1 MMNIKMWS
9 RIGMVAT
16 ALSMATGAQAQTAFP
31 IASDQYTSKPYMYTG
46 MLFSQRYLGSG
57 AVAAGPR
64 LVISNA
70 GLVYDG
76 SQSQPWTTGVRWY
89 RAASSTSATGQT
101 LRGYH
106 YIPGYG
112 SARGTSAGS
121 SSAAFAVDFVAHYAY
136 ENTANGE
143 FARIINATD
152 TSWRTGAT
160 AKMATGY
167 PAGLYSAGDSRQ
179 YQMHRTG
186 PFQQSFTMLSGNYG
200 LALGASTGPG
210 NSGGPLWMQQN
221 GEYILAGIVV
231 VGLERSLGYSDDV
244 IGALGLSAES
254 IGVIN
259 RAVDSSG
266 SNMELPVITTQPTSR
281 RVAAGETAT
290 FTVAATGPSLEY
302 AWLFNGAVV
311 QGANTATLTINN
323 VAASRAGTYQA
334 VVGNLRGEVRSATAT
349 LTVDAAPVI
358 TAEPVAR
365 EVVAGGSV
373 TLSIVASGSPAPTY
387 QWFKDGRAIAGAT
400 SASYTIAATT
410 LADNGSYTV
419 EVKNDLGTATSRAV
433 TVTVLPSA
441 RLANISVRT
450 TMARD
455 QVMTMGMVVNGGSKS
470 VLLRAIGPGLTQF
483 GLAGAMEDPRLELL
497 RGSTRVAENNDWLP
511 SLRPTFT
518 AVGAFNLPDGSRD
531 AALQE
536 TISGAHTA
544 RITGTG
550 PGIVLV
556 EGYDAG
562 TGTSTRM
569 VNFSARNLAG
579 SGADMLI
586 AGFSVAGTGTVRVMV
601 RAIGPTLD
609 AFGVPG
615 TLADPKLELFE
626 ANGTKVAEND
636 NWLAA
641 DEPRFN
647 AVGAFKLQPN
657 SKDSVVVALLTAGKS
672 YTAQISGVGGT
683 TGEALLEVYEL
694 NEP

>member
-1 MMNIKMWS
+1 MMNTQPWS
-9 RIGMVAT
+9 RIGLVAA
-16 ALSMATGAQAQTAFP
+16 ALSMAAGAQAQTAFP
-31 IASDQYTSKPYMYTG
+31 IASDQYTSKPYLYTG
-46 MLFSQRYLGSG
+46 MIFSQRYLGSG

-64 LVISNA
+64 LVISSA

-89 RAASSTSATGQT
+89 RAASSASATGQT

-112 SARGTSAGS
+112 SARGTSTGS
-121 SSAAFAVDFVAHYAY
+121 SSAAFALDFVAHYSY

-143 FARIINATD
+143 FAGIINATD

-160 AKMATGY
+160 AKMTTGY
-167 PAGLYSAGDSRQ
+167 PAGLYSSGDPRQ

-186 PFQQSFTMLSGNYG
+186 PFQQSFTVLAGNYG
-200 LALGASTGPG
+200 LALGVSTGPG

-221 GEYILAGIVV
+221 GEYVLAGVVV

-244 IGALGLSAES
+244 IGALGLNAES

-259 RAVDSSG
+259 QAITSSG
-266 SNMELPVITTQPTSR
+266 SNMELPAITTQPTSR

-290 FTVAATGPSLEY
+290 FTVAATGPSLAY
-302 AWLFNGAVV
+302 AWLFNGALVT
-311 QGANTATLTINN
+311 GANTATLTINN
-323 VAASRAGTYQA
+323 VTAARAGTYQA

-349 LTVDAAPVI
+349 LTVDAAPAI

-450 TMARD
+450 TLARD

-562 TGTSTRM
+562 TGTATRM

-579 SGADMLI
+579 AGADMLI

-601 RAIGPTLD
+601 RAIGPTLES
-609 AFGVPG
+609 FGVAG
-615 TLADPKLELFE
+615 ALVDPKLELFE

-647 AVGAFKLQPN
+647 AVGAFKLQAN